1 MTRQV
6 IMVFFGEARWED
18 KSEENGAHGDFK
30 PHESPATMTIPLIV
44 LAGLA
49 VFGGLIQL
57 PGFGWLPE
65 RSQHQLEHW
74 TEPVIEFAEAG
85 IEGSWALDHQE
96 LLIAIAVASGLIG
109 IALAWLVYQRKRIK
123 AVEPEILEEAWRYDA
138 TVAAFMGGPGRKA
151 FEAVAWFDKNVIDG
165 AVHGVARLVG
175 GAGAEIRKGQ
185 TGNVRNYA
193 GIVGVGVVLL
203 LAWFVVGRGVL

>member
-1 MTRQV
+1 MLADSVPLYIIGIVTALLTAYYMTRQV

-18 KSEENGAHGDFK
+18 KSEENGAHGDLK

-85 IEGSWALDHQE
+85 IEGSWALAHQE

-138 TVAAFMGGPGRKA
+138 TVAASWAAPAARRSRRSPGSTRTSSTA
-151 FEAVAWFDKNVIDG
+151 P
-165 AVHGVARLVG
+165 
-175 GAGAEIRKGQ
+175 
-185 TGNVRNYA
+185 
-193 GIVGVGVVLL
+193 
-203 LAWFVVGRGVL
+203 